1 LSITFKHHMSFFR
14 PEVMQS
20 QASQWL
26 GVVRLH
32 RPLSFGII
40 TASAVGVAL
49 LCMTFATWG
58 EVNRKARVSGLLVSS
73 LGSLN
78 IAAPLAG
85 VLVESKIVEGQTVQ
99 AGDVLLVLNT
109 ERQSAAGDTNAL
121 TLLHIEARKQTLS
134 TERGLRQLQTSQRSQ
149 VLEDRIRTLNAE
161 LLRLDDEQTLLD
173 NRITLSKKTLLR
185 NQTLAAEGFLSTAQ
199 VQTTQEELIDLQ
211 SRQQAQARSKL
222 STQRDLRTLMGEAE
236 GLATQLKADLNQL
249 DRSVEQLNQET
260 TETTA
265 RKSTIITAPYAG
277 VVSAYNLQNGQAV
290 QAGQT
295 LATLLRT
302 EATSPEPLREKVIPK
317 LSNYK
322 MTTLLSS
329 PKEAVRPELIIPVR
343 PEPFDGLRTGS
354 VEGLQA
360 HLYAPS
366 RTAGFLKPGQHVYMR
381 YAAYPYQKFGLQT
394 GQITAISA
402 TPFAASELPPNIA
415 QQLMAQAGSNEA
427 LYRINVQLDHQ
438 TITSNGEPLQLK
450 AGLTLE
456 ADVLQ
461 ERRKVWEWV
470 LEPLLAARAQLKVL
484 NSNPTPTRGG

>member
-1 LSITFKHHMSFFR
+1 MSFFR

-20 QASQWL
+20 QTSQWL

-40 TASAVGVAL
+40 TASAIGVAL

-58 EVNRKARVSGLLVSS
+58 EVNRKARVSGLLVSA

-85 VLVESKIVEGQTVQ
+85 VLVESKITEGQTVQ

-161 LLRLDDEQTLLD
+161 LLRLDEEQSLLE
-173 NRITLSKKTLLR
+173 NRITLSKR
-185 NQTLAAEGFLSTAQ
+185 TLARSQKLASEGFLSAAQ
-199 VQTTQEELIDLQ
+199 VQTNQEELIDLN

-222 STQRDLRTLMGEAE
+222 STQRDLRTLTGEFE
-236 GLATQLKADLNQL
+236 GLTTQLKADLNQL
-249 DRSVEQLNQET
+249 DRSLSQLNQES
-260 TETTA
+260 TETA
-265 RKSTIITAPYAG
+265 SRKSTIITAPYAG
-277 VVSAYNLQNGQAV
+277 TVTAFNLQSGQAV

-295 LATLLRT
+295 LATLVRT
-302 EATSPEPLREKVIPK
+302 TEQPAK
-317 LSNYK
+317 LVKSTNGG
-322 MTTLLSS
+322 LLKIS
-329 PKEAVRPELIIPVR
+329 VR
-343 PEPFDGLRTGS
+343 PEP
-354 VEGLQA
+354 VEGLPTDDNALQA

-366 RTAGFLKPGQHVYMR
+366 RTAGFLKPGQSVYMR

-394 GQITAISA
+394 GHITAISA
-402 TPFAASELPPNIA
+402 TPFSASELPPNIA
-415 QQLMAQAGSNEA
+415 QQLIAQSGSNEA
-427 LYRINVQLDHQ
+427 LFRINVRLDQQ
-438 TITSNGEPLQLK
+438 TITSYGEPLQLK

-484 NSNPTPTRGG
+484 NSNVTPTRGG

>member
-1 LSITFKHHMSFFR
+1 MSFFR

-20 QASQWL
+20 QGSQWL
-26 GVVRLH
+26 GVVRLQ

-40 TASAVGVAL
+40 TVSAIGVAL
-49 LCMTFATWG
+49 LCVTFATWG

-85 VLVESKIVEGQTVQ
+85 VLVESKISEGQTVQ

-149 VLEDRIRTLNAE
+149 VQEDRIRTVNAE
-161 LLRLDDEQTLLD
+161 LLRLDEEQNLLE

-199 VQTTQEELIDLQ
+199 VQTTQEELIDLN

-222 STQRDLRTLMGEAE
+222 STQRDLRTLTGEAE
-236 GLATQLKADLNQL
+236 GLTIQLKADLNQL
-249 DRSVEQLNQET
+249 DRSLAQLNQES
-260 TETTA
+260 TETSA
-265 RKSTIITAPYAG
+265 RKSTLITAPYAG
-277 VVSAYNLQNGQAV
+277 TVSAFNLQSGQSV

-295 LATLLRT
+295 LATLVRT
-302 EATSPEPLREKVIPK
+302 AEQPAKLAKTERAALLKTSAQPK
-317 LSNYK
+317 
-322 MTTLLSS
+322 SS
-329 PKEAVRPELIIPVR
+329 VR
-343 PEPFDGLRTGS
+343 PEP
-354 VEGLQA
+354 VEGLTTKVEPQALQA

-366 RTAGFLKPGQHVYMR
+366 RTAGFLKPGQNVYMR

-402 TPFAASELPPNIA
+402 TPFSASELPPNIA
-415 QQLMAQAGSNEA
+415 QQLIAQSGSNEA
-427 LYRINVQLDHQ
+427 LFRINVRLDQQ
-438 TITSNGEPLQLK
+438 TITSYGEPLQLK

-461 ERRKVWEWV
+461 ERRKIWEWV
-470 LEPLLAARAQLKVL
+470 LEPLLAARAQLKVF
-484 NSNPTPTRGG
+484 NSNPSKS

>member
-1 LSITFKHHMSFFR
+1 MSFFR

-40 TASAVGVAL
+40 TASAIGVAL

-85 VLVESKIVEGQTVQ
+85 VLVESKITEGQTVQ

-109 ERQSAAGDTNAL
+109 ERQSAAGDTSAL

-161 LLRLDDEQTLLD
+161 LLRMDEEQSLLE
-173 NRITLSKKTLLR
+173 NRITLAKR
-185 NQTLAAEGFLSTAQ
+185 TLARSQKLASEGFLSEAQ
-199 VQTTQEELIDLQ
+199 VQTNQEELIDLN
-211 SRQQAQARSKL
+211 SRQQAQARSEL
-222 STQRDLRTLMGEAE
+222 STQRDLRALTGEFE
-236 GLATQLKADLNQL
+236 GLTTQLKADLNQL
-249 DRSVEQLNQET
+249 DRSLSQLNQES
-260 TETTA
+260 TETAA

-277 VVSAYNLQNGQAV
+277 TVTAFNLQSGQAV

-295 LATLLRT
+295 LATLVRT
-302 EATSPEPLREKVIPK
+302 TEQPAK
-317 LSNYK
+317 LVKSTNGG
-322 MTTLLSS
+322 LLKIS
-329 PKEAVRPELIIPVR
+329 VRPE
-343 PEPFDGLRTGS
+343 S
-354 VEGLQA
+354 VEGLPTDDNALQA

-366 RTAGFLKPGQHVYMR
+366 RTAGFLKPGQSVYMR

-394 GQITAISA
+394 GQITAVSA

-415 QQLMAQAGSNEA
+415 QQLIAQSGSNEA
-427 LYRINVQLDHQ
+427 LFRINVRLDQQ
-438 TITSNGEPLQLK
+438 TITSYGEPLQLK

-461 ERRKVWEWV
+461 ERRKIWEWV

-484 NSNPTPTRGG
+484 NSNPTLTRGG

>member
-1 LSITFKHHMSFFR
+1 MSFFR
-14 PEVMQS
+14 PEVLQS
-20 QASQWL
+20 QTSQWL

-40 TASAVGVAL
+40 TATAIGVAL
-49 LCMTFATWG
+49 LCIMFATWG

-85 VLVESKIVEGQTVQ
+85 VLVESRISEGQTVQ

-109 ERQSAAGDTNAL
+109 ERQSAAGDTSAL

-149 VLEDRIRTLNAE
+149 VLGDRIRTLNAE
-161 LLRLDDEQTLLD
+161 LLRMDEEQTLLE
-173 NRITLSKKTLLR
+173 NRITLSKKTLAR
-185 NQTLAAEGFLSTAQ
+185 NQTLASEGFVSAAA
-199 VQTTQEELIDLQ
+199 VQTTQEELIDLN
-211 SRQQAQARSKL
+211 SRQQAQARQKL
-222 STQRDLRTLMGEAE
+222 STQRDLRTLTGEIE
-236 GLATQLKADLNQL
+236 GLSTQLKADLNQL
-249 DRSVEQLNQET
+249 DRNVEQLAQET

-277 VVSAYNLQNGQAV
+277 TVTAFNLQSGQAV

-295 LATLLRT
+295 LATLVRNETASPML
-302 EATSPEPLREKVIPK
+302 ATKKVMLK
-317 LSNYK
+317 MSGYK
-322 MTTLLSS
+322 MTTLLLA
-329 PKEAVRPELIIPVR
+329 PKNTVR
-343 PEPFDGLRTGS
+343 PEP
-354 VEGLQA
+354 VEGFTANVEPQAPQALQA

-366 RTAGFLKPGQHVYMR
+366 RTAGFLKPGQSVYMR

-402 TPFAASELPPNIA
+402 TPFSASELPPNIA
-415 QQLMAQAGSNEA
+415 QQLIAQSGSNEA
-427 LYRINVQLDHQ
+427 LFRINVRLDQQ
-438 TITSNGEPLQLK
+438 TITSYGEPLQLK

-461 ERRKVWEWV
+461 ERRKIWEWV

-484 NSNPTPTRGG
+484 NSNPTLTRGG

>member
-1 LSITFKHHMSFFR
+1 LLIFLLFMSFFR
-14 PEVMQS
+14 PEVMQA
-20 QASQWL
+20 QTSQWL
-26 GVVRLH
+26 GVVRLQ

-40 TASAVGVAL
+40 TVSAIGVAL

-85 VLVESKIVEGQTVQ
+85 VLIESRISEGQTVQ

-109 ERQSAAGDTNAL
+109 ERQSAAGDTSAL

-134 TERGLRQLQTSQRSQ
+134 TERDLRQLQTSQRSQ
-149 VLEDRIRTLNAE
+149 VLEDRIHTLNAE
-161 LLRLDDEQTLLD
+161 LLRMDEEQALLE
-173 NRITLSKKTLLR
+173 NRITLSKKTLAR
-185 NQTLAAEGFLSTAQ
+185 NQTLASEGFLSAAQ
-199 VQTTQEELIDLQ
+199 VQTTQEELIDLN
-211 SRQQAQARSKL
+211 SRQQAQARAKI
-222 STQRDLRTLMGEAE
+222 STQRDIRTLSGEAE
-236 GLATQLKADLNQL
+236 NLATQLKADLNQL
-249 DRSVEQLNQET
+249 DRSLSQLNQES
-260 TETTA
+260 TETSA

-277 VVSAYNLQNGQAV
+277 TVTAFNLQSGQAV

-295 LATLLRT
+295 LATLVRTLEHPVKLAKAVRT
-302 EATSPEPLREKVIPK
+302 ELLKTSTHPK
-317 LSNYK
+317 
-322 MTTLLSS
+322 TA
-329 PKEAVRPELIIPVR
+329 KESVR
-343 PEPFDGLRTGS
+343 PEP
-354 VEGLQA
+354 VEGLPTDDNALQA

-366 RTAGFLKPGQHVYMR
+366 RTAGFLKPGQNVYMR
-381 YAAYPYQKFGLQT
+381 YTAYPYQKFGLQT

-402 TPFAASELPPNIA
+402 TPFAANELPPNIA
-415 QQLMAQAGSNEA
+415 QQLIAQSGTNEA
-427 LYRINVQLDHQ
+427 LFRINVRLDQQ
-438 TITSNGEPLQLK
+438 TITSYGEPLQLK

-484 NSNPTPTRGG
+484 NSNPTPNRGG

>member
-1 LSITFKHHMSFFR
+1 MSFFR

-20 QASQWL
+20 QTSQWL

-85 VLVESKIVEGQTVQ
+85 VLVESKITEGQTVQ

-109 ERQSAAGDTNAL
+109 ERQSAAGDTSAL

-161 LLRLDDEQTLLD
+161 LLRMDEEQSLLE
-173 NRITLSKKTLLR
+173 NRITLSKR
-185 NQTLAAEGFLSTAQ
+185 TLARSQKLASDGFLSEAQ
-199 VQTTQEELIDLQ
+199 VQTNQEELIDLN

-222 STQRDLRTLMGEAE
+222 STQRDLRTLTGEFE
-236 GLATQLKADLNQL
+236 GLTTQLKADLNQL
-249 DRSVEQLNQET
+249 DRSLSQLNQES

-277 VVSAYNLQNGQAV
+277 TVTAFNLQSGQAV

-295 LATLLRT
+295 LATLVRT
-302 EATSPEPLREKVIPK
+302 TEQPAK
-317 LSNYK
+317 LVKSTNDG
-322 MTTLLSS
+322 LLKIS
-329 PKEAVRPELIIPVR
+329 VR
-343 PEPFDGLRTGS
+343 PEP
-354 VEGLQA
+354 VEGLPTDDNALQA

-366 RTAGFLKPGQHVYMR
+366 RTAGFLKPGQSVYMR

-402 TPFAASELPPNIA
+402 TPFSANELPPNIA
-415 QQLMAQAGSNEA
+415 QQLIAQSGSNEA
-427 LYRINVQLDHQ
+427 LFRINVRLDQQ
-438 TITSNGEPLQLK
+438 TISSYGEPLQLK

-461 ERRKVWEWV
+461 ERRKIWEWV

-484 NSNPTPTRGG
+484 NSNPTLTRGG

>member
-1 LSITFKHHMSFFR
+1 MLFFR

-32 RPLSFGII
+32 RPLSFGLI
-40 TASAVGVAL
+40 TATAIGVAL
-49 LCMTFATWG
+49 LCITFATWG
-58 EVNRKARVSGLLVSS
+58 EVNRKSRISGLLVSS

-85 VLVESKIVEGQTVQ
+85 VLVESRISEGQTVQ
-99 AGDVLLVLNT
+99 AGDVLFVLNT
-109 ERQSAAGDTNAL
+109 ERQSTAGDTNAL
-121 TLLHIEARKQTLS
+121 TLIHIEARKQTLN

-161 LLRLDDEQTLLD
+161 LLRLDEEQNLLE
-173 NRITLSKKTLLR
+173 NRITLSKKTLAR
-185 NQTLAAEGFLSTAQ
+185 SQKLASEGFLSEAQ
-199 VQTTQEELIDLQ
+199 VQTNQEELIDLN

-222 STQRDLRTLMGEAE
+222 STQRDLRTLTGEAE

-249 DRSVEQLNQET
+249 DRNVEQLNQES
-260 TETTA
+260 TETSA

-277 VVSAYNLQNGQAV
+277 TVSAFNLQPGQSV

-295 LATLLRT
+295 LATLVRT
-302 EATSPEPLREKVIPK
+302 VEQPVKLAKTAHPELVKAFHTKPANTISPKNSVHPEP
-317 LSNYK
+317 
-322 MTTLLSS
+322 
-329 PKEAVRPELIIPVR
+329 
-343 PEPFDGLRTGS
+343 
-354 VEGLQA
+354 VEGLPVDNALQA

-366 RTAGFLKPGQHVYMR
+366 RTAGFLKPGQSVYMR

-394 GQITAISA
+394 GHITAISA
-402 TPFAASELPPNIA
+402 TPFSASELPPNIA
-415 QQLMAQAGSNEA
+415 QQLIAQSGSNEA
-427 LYRINVQLDHQ
+427 LFRINVRLDQQ
-438 TITSNGEPLQLK
+438 TITSYGEPLQLK

-461 ERRKVWEWV
+461 ERRKIWEWV

>member
-1 LSITFKHHMSFFR
+1 MSFFR
-14 PEVMQS
+14 PEAIQS

-32 RPLSFGII
+32 RPLSFGLI
-40 TASAVGVAL
+40 TATAIGVAM

-85 VLVESKIVEGQTVQ
+85 VMVESKIIEGQAVQ

-109 ERQSAAGDTNAL
+109 ERQSTAGDTNAL

-161 LLRLDDEQTLLD
+161 LLRMDEEQALLE
-173 NRITLSKKTLLR
+173 NRITLSKKTLTR
-185 NQTLAAEGFLSTAQ
+185 NQTLAAEGFLSAAQ
-199 VQTTQEELIDLQ
+199 VQTTQEELIDLN

-222 STQRDLRTLMGEAE
+222 STQRDLRSLIGELE
-236 GLATQLKADLNQL
+236 GLTTQLKTDLNQL
-249 DRSVEQLNQET
+249 DRSVEQLNQES
-260 TETTA
+260 TETA
-265 RKSTIITAPYAG
+265 SRKSTIITAPYAG
-277 VVSAYNLQNGQAV
+277 TISAYNLQNGQAV

-302 EATSPEPLREKVIPK
+302 EQAPVLHEKTIRK
-317 LSNYK
+317 LSDYK
-322 MTTLLSS
+322 MSTLLKTS
-329 PKEAVRPELIIPVR
+329 VRSEPVER
-343 PEPFDGLRTGS
+343 LPADNP
-354 VEGLQA
+354 LQA

-366 RTAGFLKPGQHVYMR
+366 RTAGFLKPGQNVYMR

-394 GQITAISA
+394 GQITAIST
-402 TPFAASELPPNIA
+402 TPFSASELPPNIA
-415 QQLMAQAGSNEA
+415 QQLIAQAGSNEA
-427 LYRINVQLDHQ
+427 LFRINVRLDQQ
-438 TITSNGEPLQLK
+438 TITSYGESLQLK

-484 NSNPTPTRGG
+484 NSNPNPNRS

>member
-1 LSITFKHHMSFFR
+1 MSFFR
-14 PEVMQS
+14 PEVMQA
-20 QASQWL
+20 QTSQWL

-40 TASAVGVAL
+40 TATSIGVAL
-49 LCMTFATWG
+49 LCMTFATWS

-85 VLVESKIVEGQTVQ
+85 VLVESKITEGQTVQ

-109 ERQSAAGDTNAL
+109 ERQSTAGDTSAL

-161 LLRLDDEQTLLD
+161 LLRMDEEQTLLE
-173 NRITLSKKTLLR
+173 NRITLSKKTLVR
-185 NQTLAAEGFLSTAQ
+185 NQTLAAEGFLSEAQ
-199 VQTTQEELIDLQ
+199 AQTNQEELIDLN

-222 STQRDLRTLMGEAE
+222 SAQRDLRTLTGELE
-236 GLATQLKADLNQL
+236 GLTTQLKTDLNQL
-249 DRSVEQLNQET
+249 DRSVEQLNQES
-260 TETTA
+260 TETSA
-265 RKSTIITAPYAG
+265 RKSTLITAPYAG
-277 VVSAYNLQNGQAV
+277 TITAFNLQSGQSV

-295 LATLLRT
+295 LATLVRT
-302 EATSPEPLREKVIPK
+302 TEQPAKVVK
-317 LSNYK
+317 STNGG
-322 MTTLLSS
+322 LLKIS
-329 PKEAVRPELIIPVR
+329 VR
-343 PEPFDGLRTGS
+343 PEP
-354 VEGLQA
+354 VEGSSAPQALQA

-366 RTAGFLKPGQHVYMR
+366 RTAGFLKPGQSVYMR

-394 GQITAISA
+394 GHITAISA
-402 TPFAASELPPNIA
+402 TPFAASELPPNIS

-427 LYRINVQLDHQ
+427 LYRINVQLDQQ
-438 TITSNGEPLQLK
+438 TITSYGEPLQLK

-461 ERRKVWEWV
+461 ERRKIWEWV

>member
-1 LSITFKHHMSFFR
+1 MSFFR
-14 PEVMQS
+14 PEVLQS
-20 QASQWL
+20 QSSQWL

-40 TASAVGVAL
+40 TATAIGVAL

-85 VLVESKIVEGQTVQ
+85 VLVESHIVEGQTVQ

-109 ERQSAAGDTNAL
+109 ERQSAAGDTSAL

-161 LLRLDDEQTLLD
+161 LLRLDEEQTLLD
-173 NRITLSKKTLLR
+173 NRITLSKKTLAR
-185 NQTLAAEGFLSTAQ
+185 NQTLAAEGFLSIAQ
-199 VQTTQEELIDLQ
+199 VQTTQEELIDLN

-222 STQRDLRTLMGEAE
+222 STQRDVRTLTGEAE

-249 DRSVEQLNQET
+249 DRSLSQLNQES
-260 TETTA
+260 TETSA

-277 VVSAYNLQNGQAV
+277 TVSAFNLQPGQSV

-295 LATLLRT
+295 LVTLVRT
-302 EATSPEPLREKVIPK
+302 TEQPAK
-317 LSNYK
+317 LVKSTNGG
-322 MTTLLSS
+322 LLKIS
-329 PKEAVRPELIIPVR
+329 VR
-343 PEPFDGLRTGS
+343 PEP
-354 VEGLQA
+354 VEGFTTKTEPQSLQA

-366 RTAGFLKPGQHVYMR
+366 RTAGFLKPGQSVYMR

-402 TPFAASELPPNIA
+402 TPFSASELPPNIA
-415 QQLMAQAGSNEA
+415 QQLIAQSGSNEA
-427 LYRINVQLDHQ
+427 LFRINVRLDQQ
-438 TITSNGEPLQLK
+438 TITSYGEPLQLK

-461 ERRKVWEWV
+461 ERRKIWEWV

>member
-1 LSITFKHHMSFFR
+1 MLFFR

-32 RPLSFGII
+32 RPLSFGLI
-40 TASAVGVAL
+40 TATAIGVAL
-49 LCMTFATWG
+49 LCITFATWG
-58 EVNRKARVSGLLVSS
+58 EVNRKSRISGLLVSS

-85 VLVESKIVEGQTVQ
+85 VLVESRISEGQTVQ
-99 AGDVLLVLNT
+99 AGDVLFVLNT
-109 ERQSAAGDTNAL
+109 ERQSTAGDTNAL
-121 TLLHIEARKQTLS
+121 TLIHIEARKQTLN

-161 LLRLDDEQTLLD
+161 LLRLDEEQNLLE
-173 NRITLSKKTLLR
+173 NRITLSKKTLAR
-185 NQTLAAEGFLSTAQ
+185 SQKLASEGFLSEAQ
-199 VQTTQEELIDLQ
+199 VQTNQEELIDLN

-222 STQRDLRTLMGEAE
+222 STQRDLRTLTGEAE

-249 DRSVEQLNQET
+249 DRNVEQLNQES
-260 TETTA
+260 TETSA

-277 VVSAYNLQNGQAV
+277 TITAFNLQNGQAV

-295 LATLLRT
+295 LATLVRT
-302 EATSPEPLREKVIPK
+302 ETTSPMLTTEKVRLKI
-317 LSNYK
+317 SGYK
-322 MTTLLSS
+322 MTTLLST
-329 PKEAVRPELIIPVR
+329 PKNTVR
-343 PEPFDGLRTGS
+343 PEPNIPSVRPEP
-354 VEGLQA
+354 VEGFTAKAEPQAPQSLQA

-366 RTAGFLKPGQHVYMR
+366 RTAGFLKPGQSVYMR

-394 GQITAISA
+394 GHITAISA
-402 TPFAASELPPNIA
+402 TPFSASELPPNIS
-415 QQLMAQAGSNEA
+415 QQLISQSGSNEA
-427 LYRINVQLDHQ
+427 LFRINVRLDQQ
-438 TITSNGEPLQLK
+438 TITSYGEPLQLK

-484 NSNPTPTRGG
+484 NSNPIPNRGG

>member
-1 LSITFKHHMSFFR
+1 MSFFR

-20 QASQWL
+20 QTSQWL

-40 TASAVGVAL
+40 TASAIGVAL

-85 VLVESKIVEGQTVQ
+85 VLVESKITEGQTVQ

-109 ERQSAAGDTNAL
+109 ERQSAAGNTSAL

-134 TERGLRQLQTSQRSQ
+134 TERGLRQLQTTQRSQ

-161 LLRLDDEQTLLD
+161 LLRMDEEQALLE
-173 NRITLSKKTLLR
+173 NRITLSKKTLAR
-185 NQTLAAEGFLSTAQ
+185 SQKLASEGFLSEAQ
-199 VQTTQEELIDLQ
+199 MQTNQEELIDLN

-222 STQRDLRTLMGEAE
+222 STQRDLRTLTGEAE

-249 DRSVEQLNQET
+249 DRSLEQLNQES
-260 TETTA
+260 TETSA

-277 VVSAYNLQNGQAV
+277 TVSAFNLQEGQSV

-295 LATLLRT
+295 LATLVRT
-302 EATSPEPLREKVIPK
+302 SEQPATLVKST
-317 LSNYK
+317 NGG
-322 MTTLLSS
+322 LLKIS
-329 PKEAVRPELIIPVR
+329 VR
-343 PEPFDGLRTGS
+343 PEPTHSVRPEP
-354 VEGLQA
+354 VEGFTTKAQPQALQA

-366 RTAGFLKPGQHVYMR
+366 RTAGFLKPGQSVYMR

-394 GQITAISA
+394 GHITTIST
-402 TPFAASELPPNIA
+402 TPFAASELPPNIS

-427 LYRINVQLDHQ
+427 LYRINVQLDQQ
-438 TITSNGEPLQLK
+438 TITSYGEPLQLK

-461 ERRKVWEWV
+461 ERRKIWEWV

-484 NSNPTPTRGG
+484 NSKI

>member
-1 LSITFKHHMSFFR
+1 MSFFR

-40 TASAVGVAL
+40 TASAVGIAL

-109 ERQSAAGDTNAL
+109 ERQSTAGDTSAL

-161 LLRLDDEQTLLD
+161 LQRLDEEQALLV
-173 NRITLSKKTLLR
+173 NRITLSKKTLAR

-236 GLATQLKADLNQL
+236 GLATQLKADLNLL
-249 DRSVEQLNQET
+249 DRSLEQLNQET

-265 RKSTIITAPYAG
+265 RKSTLITAPYAG

-295 LATLLRT
+295 LATLVRT
-302 EATSPEPLREKVIPK
+302 AEPQIHQ
-317 LSNYK
+317 
-322 MTTLLSS
+322 
-329 PKEAVRPELIIPVR
+329 A
-343 PEPFDGLRTGS
+343 
-354 VEGLQA
+354 LQA

-366 RTAGFLKPGQHVYMR
+366 RTAGFLKPGQSVYMR

-394 GQITAISA
+394 GHITAISA

-427 LYRINVQLDHQ
+427 LYRINVQLDQQ
-438 TITSNGEPLQLK
+438 TISSYGEPLQLK

-484 NSNPTPTRGG
+484 NSNPKKS

>member
-1 LSITFKHHMSFFR
+1 MSFFR
-14 PEVMQS
+14 PEVLQS
-20 QASQWL
+20 QSSQWL

-40 TASAVGVAL
+40 TATAIGVAL

-85 VLVESKIVEGQTVQ
+85 VLVESHIVEGQTVQ

-109 ERQSAAGDTNAL
+109 ERQSAAGDTSAL

-161 LLRLDDEQTLLD
+161 LLRLDEEQTLLD
-173 NRITLSKKTLLR
+173 NRITLSKKTLAR
-185 NQTLAAEGFLSTAQ
+185 NQTLAAEGFLSIAQ
-199 VQTTQEELIDLQ
+199 VQTTQEELIDLN

-222 STQRDLRTLMGEAE
+222 STQRDVRTLTGEAE

-249 DRSVEQLNQET
+249 DRSLSQLNQES
-260 TETTA
+260 TETSA

-277 VVSAYNLQNGQAV
+277 TVSAFNLQPGQSV

-295 LATLLRT
+295 LVTLVRT
-302 EATSPEPLREKVIPK
+302 TEQPAK
-317 LSNYK
+317 LVKSTNGG
-322 MTTLLSS
+322 LLKIS
-329 PKEAVRPELIIPVR
+329 VR
-343 PEPFDGLRTGS
+343 PEP
-354 VEGLQA
+354 VEGFTTKPEPQSLQA

-366 RTAGFLKPGQHVYMR
+366 RTAGFLKPGQSVYMR

-402 TPFAASELPPNIA
+402 TPFSASELPPNIA
-415 QQLMAQAGSNEA
+415 QQLIAQSGSNEA
-427 LYRINVQLDHQ
+427 LFRINVRLDQQ
-438 TITSNGEPLQLK
+438 TITSYGEPLQLK

-461 ERRKVWEWV
+461 ERRKIWEWV

>member
-1 LSITFKHHMSFFR
+1 MSFFR
-14 PEVMQS
+14 SEVMLAQT
-20 QASQWL
+20 SQWL

-40 TASAVGVAL
+40 TATAIGVAL

-85 VLVESKIVEGQTVQ
+85 LLVESHISEGQTVQ

-109 ERQSAAGDTNAL
+109 ERQSAAGDTSAL

-149 VLEDRIRTLNAE
+149 VLEDRIRTLNTE
-161 LLRLDDEQTLLD
+161 LLRMDEEQALLE
-173 NRITLSKKTLLR
+173 NRIVLSKKTLAR
-185 NQTLAAEGFLSTAQ
+185 SQKLASEGFLSEAQ
-199 VQTTQEELIDLQ
+199 VQTNQEELIDLN
-211 SRQQAQARSKL
+211 SRQQAHARSKL
-222 STQRDLRTLMGEAE
+222 STQRDLRTLTGEAE

-249 DRSVEQLNQET
+249 DRSLFQLNQES
-260 TETTA
+260 TETSA

-277 VVSAYNLQNGQAV
+277 TVSAFNLQAGQSV

-295 LATLLRT
+295 LATLVRT
-302 EATSPEPLREKVIPK
+302 IEQPVKLVKTARAELLKTS
-317 LSNYK
+317 
-322 MTTLLSS
+322 
-329 PKEAVRPELIIPVR
+329 VR
-343 PEPFDGLRTGS
+343 PEP
-354 VEGLQA
+354 VEGLPTDNAPQALQA

-366 RTAGFLKPGQHVYMR
+366 RTAGFLKPGQSVYMR

-394 GQITAISA
+394 GHITAISA
-402 TPFAASELPPNIA
+402 TPFAASELPPNIS

-427 LYRINVQLDHQ
+427 LYRINVRLDQQ
-438 TITSNGEPLQLK
+438 TITSYGEPLQLK
-450 AGLTLE
+450 AGLTL
-456 ADVLQ
+456 
-461 ERRKVWEWV
+461 
-470 LEPLLAARAQLKVL
+470 
-484 NSNPTPTRGG
+484 

>member
-1 LSITFKHHMSFFR
+1 MSFFR
-14 PEVMQS
+14 PEVMQA
-20 QASQWL
+20 QTSQWL
-26 GVVRLH
+26 GVVRLY
-32 RPLSFGII
+32 RPLSFSLI
-40 TASAVGVAL
+40 TASAAGVAL

-73 LGSLN
+73 MGSLN

-85 VLVESKIVEGQTVQ
+85 VLVESNITEGQAVK

-149 VLEDRIRTLNAE
+149 VLADRIRTLNAE
-161 LLRLDDEQTLLD
+161 LQRLDEEQALLE
-173 NRITLSKKTLLR
+173 NRIALSKKTLLR

-199 VQTTQEELIDLQ
+199 VQTTQEELLDLN
-211 SRQQAQARSKL
+211 SRQQAQARQKL
-222 STQRDLRTLMGEAE
+222 SIQRDLRALTGEYE
-236 GLATQLKADLNQL
+236 GLSTQLKADLNQL

-265 RKSTIITAPYAG
+265 RKSTLITAPYAG
-277 VVSAYNLQNGQAV
+277 IVSAYNLQSGQSV

-295 LATLLRT
+295 LATLVRT
-302 EATSPEPLREKVIPK
+302 AEK
-317 LSNYK
+317 N
-322 MTTLLSS
+322 T
-329 PKEAVRPELIIPVR
+329 VR
-343 PEPFDGLRTGS
+343 PEP

-360 HLYAPS
+360 QLYAPS
-366 RTAGFLKPGQHVYMR
+366 RTAGFLKPGQSVYMR

-394 GQITAISA
+394 GHITAISA
-402 TPFAASELPPNIA
+402 TPFAANELPPNIA
-415 QQLMAQAGSNEA
+415 QQLMSQAGSNEA
-427 LYRINVQLDHQ
+427 LYRINVQLDQQ
-438 TITSNGEPLQLK
+438 TITSYGEPLQLK

-461 ERRKVWEWV
+461 ERRKIWEWV